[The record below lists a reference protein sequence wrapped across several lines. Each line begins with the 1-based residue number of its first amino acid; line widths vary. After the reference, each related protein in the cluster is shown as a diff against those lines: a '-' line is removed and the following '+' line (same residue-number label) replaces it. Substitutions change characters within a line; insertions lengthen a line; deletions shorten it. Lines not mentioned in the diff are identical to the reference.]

1 MGSRV
6 APKKLNG
13 RPKRKNSEL
22 GNIYIYIY
30 IYMRKKKG
38 LEENKNY

>member
-1 MGSRV
+1 MGLRV

-22 GNIYIYIY
+22 GNIYIYEEKERPR
-30 IYMRKKKG
+30 RK
-38 LEENKNY
+38 

>member
-22 GNIYIYIY
+22 GNIYIY
-30 IYMRKKKG
+30 MRKKKG